1 MKTVLLSVIMSISL
15 GAFAQQNPMDSQQM
29 GQMPQ
34 MMQMMQM
41 MRECPMN
48 VLMIPGTVKYEAT
61 PNGAQ
66 LTFTPND
73 PSQLEAFQKQVREFA
88 ERMNKGGTGMM
99 MMQKMMEG
107 MKNPESKSKEEPKA
121 KEESGSDHSA
131 HHPDKD

>member
-1 MKTVLLSVIMSISL
+1 MKAVLLSAIMAISL
-15 GAFAQQNPMDSQQM
+15 GAFAQQSRMDSQQM

-41 MRECPMN
+41 IRECPLN

-66 LTFTPND
+66 LTFTPSD
-73 PSQLEAFQKQVREFA
+73 PARLDAFQKQVREFA
-88 ERMNKGGTGMM
+88 ERMNKGGTGMT

-107 MKNPESKSKEEPKA
+107 MKNPESKSKEE
-121 KEESGSDHSA
+121 

>member
-1 MKTVLLSVIMSISL
+1 MKTVLLSAIMSISL
-15 GAFAQQNPMDSQQM
+15 GAFVQQSPMEPQQM
-29 GQMPQ
+29 GQMP
-34 MMQMMQM
+34 QMMQM

-73 PSQLEAFQKQVREFA
+73 PARLDAFQKQVREFA

-99 MMQKMMEG
+99 MQKMMGG

-121 KEESGSDHSA
+121 KEESESDHSA